1 VKKSY
6 KLSKKNLNSNN
17 FNSEAYEKN
26 KELFKKISGVKINY
40 NLDNNQL
47 LDLINKQTL
56 IPISIFCN
64 YSPLESLVKYLKENS
79 KLSFKAI
86 SDLLNRDQRTIW
98 VTYDNVLRKKINLDC
113 SSEVVVPLEI
123 FSDRKL
129 SVLENLVSHLIKF
142 HSLKEISKLLK
153 KNYQTIWTCH
163 NRAKKKNEK

>member
-1 VKKSY
+1 MKKSY

-64 YSPLESLVKYLKENS
+64 YSPLE
-79 KLSFKAI
+79 
-86 SDLLNRDQRTIW
+86 
-98 VTYDNVLRKKINLDC
+98 
-113 SSEVVVPLEI
+113 
-123 FSDRKL
+123 
-129 SVLENLVSHLIKF
+129 
-142 HSLKEISKLLK
+142 
-153 KNYQTIWTCH
+153 
-163 NRAKKKNEK
+163 